1 MRELVSTCCA
11 RRDTGTA
18 GLSASVRSTVG
29 LVAKK
34 KSAEPAAKPVTA
46 EQGRFL
52 AAILANPEDKKAR
65 LVYADLLQ
73 DRGDPRG
80 ELIALQCA
88 RADLADDDAR
98 AAELDASIAALL
110 KKHKKAW
117 TSACGE
123 NKGARWEYRRGFVE
137 KLSLDAKDLLANAA
151 AIFAAEPLEELN
163 IWKIDESP
171 GGLAPLLGLPLQ
183 RIKRLGLA
191 RCALTEADYT
201 ALARA
206 TTLGSVEVLD
216 LTNGGSVE
224 QPVAPLAAATSLP
237 KLRELKLTGAM
248 IGDDQLAALAGS
260 KTLRVSR
267 LIAPRNALTAAGA
280 RAVAGATWAP
290 QLVHLD
296 LSSNE
301 MIGDDGLEAL
311 AGSASLT
318 ALETLTLTYAG
329 LYDRAA
335 DLVLGSPVFARLR
348 SFDVSQNFS
357 VADRERLRAAFGD
370 RVVC

>member
-1 MRELVSTCCA
+1 M
-11 RRDTGTA
+11 
-18 GLSASVRSTVG
+18 
-29 LVAKK
+29 AKK
-34 KSAEPAAKPVTA
+34 KSADPEPKPATA
-46 EQGRFL
+46 EQAKFL

-65 LVYADLLQ
+65 LIYADLLQ

-80 ELIALQCA
+80 DFIALQCA
-88 RADLADDDAR
+88 RADVADDGAR
-98 AAELDASIAALL
+98 AADLDASIAALA

-137 KLSLDAKDLLANAA
+137 KLSIDAEDLLANAA

-163 IWKIDESP
+163 VWKIDECP
-171 GGLAPLLGLPLQ
+171 GGLAPLLALPLH
-183 RIKRLGLA
+183 RIKRLSLA
-191 RCALTEADYT
+191 RCALTEADYQ
-201 ALARA
+201 ALAAA
-206 TTLGSVEVLD
+206 TTLGAVEVLD
-216 LTNGGSVE
+216 LTNGGSLE

-248 IGDDQLAALAGS
+248 IGDDQMAALARS
-260 KTLRVSR
+260 KTLRLAR
-267 LIAPRNALTAAGA
+267 LIAPRNDITPEGA
-280 RAVAGATWAP
+280 RAVAGAVWAP

-301 MIGDDGLEAL
+301 MLGDDGLAAL
-311 AGSASLT
+311 ASSSLLG
-318 ALETLTLTYAG
+318 ALETLSLTYAG

-335 DLVLGSPVFARLR
+335 DLVLASPVFARLR
-348 SFDVSQNFS
+348 SFDLSQNLS
-357 VADRERLRAAFGD
+357 AADRERLRAKFGD